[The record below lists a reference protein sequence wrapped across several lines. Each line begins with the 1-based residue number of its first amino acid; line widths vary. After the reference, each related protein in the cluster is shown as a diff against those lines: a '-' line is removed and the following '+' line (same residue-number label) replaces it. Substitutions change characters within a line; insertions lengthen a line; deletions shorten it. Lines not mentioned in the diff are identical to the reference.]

1 MNDNMFWKKEKLK
14 MSTIHPEVSQVLNQ
28 NIFPFVK
35 IMFYRIFPKFVCVII
50 RFFIKYEKLVWK
62 SL

>member
-1 MNDNMFWKKEKLK
+1 MFWKKEKLK

-35 IMFYRIFPKFVCVII
+35 IMFYRIFPKFVCAII
-50 RFFIKYEKLVWK
+50 RFFIKYEKLV
-62 SL
+62 